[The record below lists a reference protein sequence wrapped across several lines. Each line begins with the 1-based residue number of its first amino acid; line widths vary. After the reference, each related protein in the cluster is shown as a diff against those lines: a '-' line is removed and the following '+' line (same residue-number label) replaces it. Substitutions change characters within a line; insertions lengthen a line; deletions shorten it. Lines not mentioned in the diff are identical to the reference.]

1 MRAYLLKGNTSTQ
14 EFDTGYEAAQVW
26 LKKYLEV
33 VKKPK
38 LTMLEGQAAVAQIGL
53 TFKSQGL
60 HVSHLMLKGVMKAV
74 GEACGLITPEEK
86 S

>member
-1 MRAYLLKGNTSTQ
+1 MRKFLLRGDSSAQ
-14 EFDTGYEAAQVW
+14 EFETGHEAAKLW

-38 LTMLEGQAAVAQIGL
+38 LTMLEGQSAVAQIGL
-53 TFKSQGL
+53 TFKSQGIT
-60 HVSHLMLKGVMKAV
+60 VSHMMLKGVMKAV
-74 GEACGLITPEEK
+74 GEACGLVEEEE